1 MSATQTPTQPLPVAT
16 ILIVEDDPALLKGLK
31 AILDSEGYRVLTA
44 MGGLA
49 GYDLA
54 RREVLDLLILDRMLP
69 GKNGLEICRD
79 LRSEGVAVF
88 ILMLTSKGS
97 ESERIEGLETGADDY
112 MTKPFSIPELQA
124 RIKAL
129 LRRKVNVVPNPA
141 SVMTHAKFGEIK
153 IDFEKQEVRHSGKLI
168 KLSSKELEIL
178 KFFVE
183 HEGKVITREMLL
195 NEIWGYTVFPTTRT
209 VDNYILSLRKKLE
222 DDPADPKHF
231 LTAYTSGYKFIK

>member
-1 MSATQTPTQPLPVAT
+1 MPETQPLTQPSPGAT
-16 ILIVEDDPALLKGLK
+16 ILVVEDDPALLKGLK
-31 AILDSEGYRVLTA
+31 AILDTEGYRVLTA
-44 MGGLA
+44 ADGLA

-69 GKNGLEICRD
+69 RKNGLEICRD
-79 LRSEGVAVF
+79 LRREGVAVF

-97 ESERIEGLETGADDY
+97 ETERIEGLETGADDY

-124 RIKAL
+124 RVKAL
-129 LRRKVNVVPNPA
+129 LRRKVKAVSTAAPA
-141 SVMTHAKFGEIK
+141 VTHATFGGIE
-153 IDFEKQEVRHSGKLI
+153 IDFEKQEVRHAGNLI
-168 KLSSKELEIL
+168 KLSAKELEIL
-178 KFFVE
+178 RFFME

-222 DDPADPKHF
+222 DDPAEPKHF